1 MNFRVVIP
9 ARYGSGRLPGKPLIP
24 LAGEALIRH
33 VCARAFASLADEVW
47 VATDDERIT
56 AACEGLGVRVAMT
69 SSAHVSGTDRI
80 AELAHRSGWR
90 ESDIVVNLQGDEPL
104 MPAAAINLVAETL
117 AADPDAAMATLACRL
132 RREQAFHDPHV
143 VKLVTD
149 RAGYALY
156 FSRAP
161 IPWPREEGADLP
173 PEILRH
179 VGLYAYRVG
188 TLDQIATEPVCAL
201 ERAEGLEQLRALWL
215 GLRIRVAVGIQV
227 PNIAIDTPEDIPR
240 AEALLRER
248 GPEKAAES

>member
-1 MNFRVVIP
+1 VNFRVVIP

-24 LAGEALIRH
+24 LAGRPLIRH
-33 VCARAFASLADEVW
+33 VCARAFESLASEVW
-47 VATDDERIT
+47 VATDDERIA
-56 AACEGLGVRVAMT
+56 AACEGLGVQVAMT
-69 SSAHVSGTDRI
+69 SSAHASGTDRI
-80 AELAHRSGWR
+80 AELAARSGWR
-90 ESDIVVNLQGDEPL
+90 ETEIVVNLQGDEPL
-104 MPAAAINLVAETL
+104 MPPAAINLVAETL

-132 RREQAFHDPHV
+132 RQEQAFHDPHV

-161 IPWPREEGADLP
+161 IPWPREAGADLP

-179 VGLYAYRVG
+179 VGLYAYRAG
-188 TLDQIATEPVCAL
+188 TLEQIATEPVCAL

-227 PNIAIDTPEDIPR
+227 PSIAIDTPEDLPR
-240 AEALLRER
+240 AEVLLRER
-248 GPEKAAES
+248 EPGKTPG